1 MDKKRFAHPE
11 KADGMKNPNA
21 DYLKQITLFAIGI
34 ATEIELQF

>member
-1 MDKKRFAHPE
+1 
-11 KADGMKNPNA
+11 MKNPNV